1 MTTAHKLTPH
11 DERRVA
17 VAAGCDPR
25 TVRSV
30 IAGKPAHSTTTARVH
45 EALCSL
51 GLAKTNDAKPPP
63 QEEKAR

>member
-11 DERRVA
+11 DECRVA

-45 EALCSL
+45 EALRSL